1 MKTVHL
7 LFLVLVFVLF
17 QWGCASSSK
26 KMDLTAGEVKLE
38 RETYLAN
45 QLSRKAEKHFDLEKN
60 TEVELYLSRL
70 TDRLIT
76 AAHLNEETK
85 ARIFLMDDK
94 NSLWRSFAIPG
105 NRFYISVGLLKAVE
119 YEHELAALLSLQVAL
134 ISKKVTLNLISS
146 VDGSQ
151 GSPSPQRLTWEKLFN
166 ASLQEERASLG
177 SAIEILYQAGF
188 DPRGMISLYELY
200 SLSPDH
206 SPYSQ
211 KTRELYIE
219 IMKQE
224 ISKLPPLRNPV
235 VRSEEFIFI
244 KQRINKL

>member
-7 LFLVLVFVLF
+7 LFLVLVFALF
-17 QWGCASSSK
+17 HWGCASSSK

-45 QLSRKAEKHFDLEKN
+45 QLSQKAEKHFDLKKN

-76 AAHLNEETK
+76 AAHLNEEPKT
-85 ARIFLMDDK
+85 RIFLIDDK

-105 NRFYISVGLLKAVE
+105 NRFYISVGLLKTVE

-134 ISKKVTLNLISS
+134 LSRNVMLNLINS
-146 VDGSQ
+146 VDVSL
-151 GSPSPQRLTWEKLFN
+151 GSPSPQHLTWEKLFN
-166 ASLQEERASLG
+166 ASLQEELASLG
-177 SAIEILYQAGF
+177 PAIEILYQAGF
-188 DPRGMISLYELY
+188 DPRGMISLYDRH

-211 KTRELYIE
+211 KTLELYIQT
-219 IMKQE
+219 MKQE
-224 ISKLPPLRNPV
+224 ISKLPPLRNPI
-235 VRSEEFIFI
+235 VRSEEFIFM